1 MLEGIHPRAGAG
13 LCFPNT
19 HRRGHS
25 FLFWRW
31 TQNLPCA
38 VLVLHVSEYS
48 FSWAESAHFHTNTV
62 ALDSSLQQNFFYKEL
77 NVDCLVYFRT
87 FLSPSQASL
96 HIHEWSP
103 DLCSA
108 ECSACSASGA
118 LFSPTALPFLSASG
132 SHPQHYPIVPAAF
145 LVLHLPPGLS
155 PRYQE
160 RNLSV
165 LDLPHWQRLH
175 FSGYHLEAQ
184 NDMERRGIQDLWISA
199 CFLDLDSSE
208 NTTCQRDIDWSK
220 NFSSLGPHEICLPMF
235 V

>member
-25 FLFWRW
+25 FCSDDEHS
-31 TQNLPCA
+31 LPCA

-77 NVDCLVYFRT
+77 NVDCLIYFRT

-208 NTTCQRDIDWSK
+208 E
-220 NFSSLGPHEICLPMF
+220 HHLPEGHWLK
-235 V
+235 